1 MSAARR
7 VRKMCKLPIRLVVN
21 VREFAVVTVVGSFPP
36 RSRGESTEGDEALLL
51 ETPVSISNV
60 HARAFEPDSQ
70 KLIHVVIADGRPIFR
85 DGLRQLLQTEPRLRI
100 VGETGPGFDAATLV
114 RNLRPDI
121 LLVDFAPQTT
131 FETLKTLAESGEAVR
146 TIILAEYVDGAD
158 LAKALELGARGLVL
172 RDSAADVLF
181 KSIHSVLAGQYWI
194 ASDSVIDA
202 PAGLRKLE
210 AELRQRRV
218 FGLTPRELEIVRM
231 VVGAFTNKEIG
242 EKLAIGENTV
252 KSHLTHI
259 FNKVGASS
267 RIELALFA
275 AHHRLLDGV

>member
-1 MSAARR
+1 MPG
-7 VRKMCKLPIRLVVN
+7 LLRL
-21 VREFAVVTVVGSFPP
+21 
-36 RSRGESTEGDEALLL
+36 SRMDTLGNEALLQ
-51 ETPVSISNV
+51 ETPTGIST
-60 HARAFEPDSQ
+60 AATESWLASDSPR
-70 KLIHVVIADGRPIFR
+70 LIQVVIADDRPIFR
-85 DGLRQLLQTEPRLRI
+85 DGLRRLLQTEPCLRI
-100 VGETGPGFDAATLV
+100 VGETRPGFDAATLV
-114 RNLRPDI
+114 RDLRPDI
-121 LLVDFAPQTT
+121 LLVDFAPQAT
-131 FETLKTLAESGEAVR
+131 FEMLKTLADSGVAVR

-158 LAKALELGARGLVL
+158 LTKALELGARGLVL

-194 ASDSVIDA
+194 ISDAVVDA

-210 AELRQRRV
+210 AELRRRRV

-231 VVGAFTNKEIG
+231 VVGGCTNKEIG

-259 FNKVGASS
+259 FNKVGAST

-275 AHHRLLDGV
+275 THHRLLDSV

>member
-1 MSAARR
+1 MPDAHQ
-7 VRKMCKLPIRLVVN
+7 LIR
-21 VREFAVVTVVGSFPP
+21 
-36 RSRGESTEGDEALLL
+36 
-51 ETPVSISNV
+51 
-60 HARAFEPDSQ
+60 
-70 KLIHVVIADGRPIFR
+70 VVIADGRPIFR
-85 DGLRQLLQTEPRLRI
+85 DGLRRLLQTESRLHI
-100 VGETGPGFDAATLV
+100 VGETGPGCDAATLV
-114 RNLRPDI
+114 RTLRPDI

-131 FETLKTLAESGEAVR
+131 FETLTSLAETGEPVR

-158 LAKALELGARGLVL
+158 LTKALELGARGLVL

-181 KSIHSVLAGQYWI
+181 KSIHTVLAGQYWI
-194 ASDSVIDA
+194 ASDSVADA
-202 PAGLRKLE
+202 SAGLRKLE
-210 AELRQRRV
+210 AELRRRRA

-231 VVGAFTNKEIG
+231 VVGALTNKEIG

-275 AHHRLLDGV
+275 AHHRLLDGL

>member
-1 MSAARR
+1 
-7 VRKMCKLPIRLVVN
+7 
-21 VREFAVVTVVGSFPP
+21 
-36 RSRGESTEGDEALLL
+36 LLR
-51 ETPVSISNV
+51 ETPIGISNWF
-60 HARAFEPDSQ
+60 APDSQ
-70 KLIHVVIADGRPIFR
+70 QPIHVVIADGRPMFR
-85 DGLRQLLQTEPRLRI
+85 DGLRRLLQTEPCLRI

-114 RNLRPDI
+114 RDLRPDI
-121 LLVDFAPQTT
+121 LLVDFATQAT

-146 TIILAEYVDGAD
+146 TIILAGYADGAH
-158 LAKALELGARGLVL
+158 LTKALELGARGLVL

-181 KSIHSVLAGQYWI
+181 KSIHSVLAGEYWI
-194 ASDSVIDA
+194 ASDSVADA
-202 PAGLRKLE
+202 LAARRKLE
-210 AELRQRRV
+210 AELRHRRE

-231 VVGAFTNKEIG
+231 IVGALTNKEIG

-275 AHHRLLDGV
+275 AHHRLLDSV

>member
-1 MSAARR
+1 MTG
-7 VRKMCKLPIRLVVN
+7 C
-21 VREFAVVTVVGSFPP
+21 
-36 RSRGESTEGDEALLL
+36 TEGDEALLQQ
-51 ETPVSISNV
+51 TSIRISNF
-60 HARAFEPDSQ
+60 RAPCPADAAAAPTAATGSWFAPDAQ
-70 KLIHVVIADGRPIFR
+70 QPINLVIADGRPIFR
-85 DGLRQLLQTEPRLRI
+85 DGLRRLLQTEACLRI
-100 VGETGPGFDAATLV
+100 VGESGPGFDAATLV
-114 RNLRPDI
+114 RDLRPDI
-121 LLVDFAPQTT
+121 LLMDFAPRTT
-131 FETLKTLAESGEAVR
+131 FETLQALAESAQGVR
-146 TIILAEYVDGAD
+146 TIILAESVDGAD
-158 LAKALELGARGLVL
+158 LATALELGARGLVL

-194 ASDSVIDA
+194 ISDAVVDA

-210 AELRQRRV
+210 AELRRRRV

-231 VVGAFTNKEIG
+231 VVGASTNREIG

-275 AHHRLLDGV
+275 AHHRLLDSV